1 MSERPVPESDP
12 EDFLDLPSED
22 LLEEADLDLD
32 LDCDWTTCYIEMRHN
47 SWLPISTLDLLDPLL
62 DLDLDLAVPE
72 SEPLLEPDLDLDLD
86 RELDLESSL

>member
-22 LLEEADLDLD
+22 LFEEADLDLD
-32 LDCDWTTCYIEMRHN
+32 LDCDWTTSYRDIETQP
-47 SWLPISTLDLLDPLL
+47 LPISTLDLLEPLL